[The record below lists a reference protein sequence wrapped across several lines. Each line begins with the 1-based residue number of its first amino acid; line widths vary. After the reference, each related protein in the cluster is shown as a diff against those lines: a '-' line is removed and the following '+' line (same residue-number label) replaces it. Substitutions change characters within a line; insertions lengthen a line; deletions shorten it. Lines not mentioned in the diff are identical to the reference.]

1 MALSTYTEL
10 KAALAD
16 WLDRTDLT
24 SQIVDFITLA
34 EAEFNRTLFV
44 PQREEVSSAS
54 ATAGTITL
62 PTDFWSMRSLY
73 IDSDPKTYLE
83 QMNMGELRNRY
94 SANATG
100 RPQNFALQSGN
111 ELVLAPSPDT
121 TYTLVLNYWQTIP
134 ALSGSVASNWLLA
147 SHPDIYLYGSL
158 LQAAVFLVDD
168 ERVPL
173 WRGAMGSAIDQL
185 QDAGNKRGWGSTP
198 VRIRS
203 PYCV

>member
-10 KAALAD
+10 KAAIAD

-24 SQIVDFITLA
+24 TQIVDFITLA

-54 ATAGTITL
+54 ASDGTITL
-62 PTDFWSMRSLY
+62 PDDFWSMRSLY

-94 SANATG
+94 SASATG

-121 TYTLVLNYWQTIP
+121 AYTLVLNYWQTIP
-134 ALSGSVASNWLLA
+134 ALSASVASNWLLD
-147 SHPDIYLYGSL
+147 SYPDIYLYGSI
-158 LQAAVFLVDD
+158 LQSAAFLADD
-168 ERVPL
+168 DRIPR
-173 WRGAMGSAIDQL
+173 WRGALGQAIGQL
-185 QDAGNKRGWGSTP
+185 QDAGNKRAWGSTP